1 MILVLIGLWPLLCA
15 LCPRKPV
22 SAQDHTKR
30 AGAIFDEVD
39 KDADGELT
47 SDEFAE
53 WAEDNPEK
61 ATVFFAFLDDAFWL
75 QYGDGKES
83 GQDAPLADQADEFW
97 KKVSKDFDENGDGKL
112 NKGEFC
118 MLYSRLTNADS
129 SLYDTPAPVD
139 KADDSGNKTPPSSAN
154 KSNSSSAV
162 KSRDK
167 KVKKPVSAKKS
178 KDTKDKK
185 WFKDTK

>member
-1 MILVLIGLWPLLCA
+1 M
-15 LCPRKPV
+15 CPRKPV
-22 SAQDHTKR
+22 FAQGHKKR
-30 AGAIFDEVD
+30 AGVIFDEVD

-61 ATVFFAFLDDAFWL
+61 ATVFFAFLDAAFWL
-75 QYGDGKES
+75 QYGDGKET
-83 GQDAPLADQADEFW
+83 GQDAPLADKAGEFW

-112 NKGEFC
+112 NKAEFC
-118 MLYSRLTNADS
+118 VLYSRLTNADS

-139 KADDSGNKTPPSSAN
+139 KGGDSGSKTPPGSTN

-162 KSRDK
+162 KSKDK
-167 KVKKPVSAKKS
+167 KVKKLVSAKKP

-185 WFKDTK
+185 WFKDTKWVCWLIILSQKI